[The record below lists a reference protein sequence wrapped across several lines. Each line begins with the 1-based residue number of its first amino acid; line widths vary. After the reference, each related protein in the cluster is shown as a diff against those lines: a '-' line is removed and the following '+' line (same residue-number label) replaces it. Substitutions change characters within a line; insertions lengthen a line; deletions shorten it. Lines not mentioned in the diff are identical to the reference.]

1 MARFDGNLVVTGQDL
16 QNYGLSLIQK
26 EDPSFK
32 ASSGWA
38 LRSVGMS
45 LTCET
50 NFLAIESRSQKV
62 PYKYIRNM
70 KKN

>member
-1 MARFDGNLVVTGQDL
+1 MMARFDGNLVVTGQDL

-50 NFLAIESRSQKV
+50 NFLAMRVDHK
-62 PYKYIRNM
+62 KYPIYI
-70 KKN
+70 